1 LAKAPG
7 KDEGDADYAV
17 KVVTAKAHNPEVMK
31 TDPNFAKAPEKG
43 AEADTDLEVNS
54 EMGYNLDK
62 AKEFNLEDAIAYV
75 KNNKDSKE
83 VREFLKATKMSLTG
97 ESGASEA
104 NEDIET
110 SLDESEESK
119 KN

>member
-1 LAKAPG
+1 
-7 KDEGDADYAV
+7 
-17 KVVTAKAHNPEVMK
+17 
-31 TDPNFAKAPEKG
+31 
-43 AEADTDLEVNS
+43 
-54 EMGYNLDK
+54 
-62 AKEFNLEDAIAYV
+62 
-75 KNNKDSKE
+75 
-83 VREFLKATKMSLTG
+83 MSLTG